1 MPRSCAE
8 SAGIPALLS
17 PRDKLAQLL
26 VVGVR
31 DAADAQAVV
40 TNYHVG
46 GILIGSDTDLTI
58 LTARWPRS
66 LPAGVRCRWR

>member
-1 MPRSCAE
+1 M
-8 SAGIPALLS
+8 
-17 PRDKLAQLL
+17 
-26 VVGVR
+26 VGVR

-58 LTARWPRS
+58 FDGALAEIV
-66 LPAGVRCRWR
+66 AGGVRCRWR